1 MVSRRQLK
9 RAAGFSLIEMLLVVG
24 IGIIL
29 LGAAAP
35 MIRSQNGVSA
45 EVRRVVADIV
55 RVRSWARTTWR
66 DSEMDIDVANRRWR
80 LVDDEGDVLDSSSA
94 DANGWRT
101 LADGV
106 NFEQVGAI
114 TTDFG
119 FAPDG
124 QGLAPA
130 SIRLSQGATSWV
142 IEMSAL
148 TGTVTA
154 APE

>member
-1 MVSRRQLK
+1 M
-9 RAAGFSLIEMLLVVG
+9 LIVMGIMLV
-24 IGIIL
+24 L
-29 LGAAAP
+29 LAAAAP
-35 MIRSQNGVSA
+35 MIRSQNSVSA

-80 LVDDEGDVLDSSSA
+80 LIDDEGDLLDSSSA

-106 NFEQVGAI
+106 EFSQVGAL

-124 QGLAPA
+124 QGLETA
-130 SIRLSQGATSWV
+130 SIRLSQGDTSWV
-142 IEMSAL
+142 IDMSSL
-148 TGTVTA
+148 TGSVTA